1 VIDRFVNSWWFQ
13 GKFQLKVCWEDQEEE
28 QDDWCNYK
36 QILTKAEAWQQ
47 ELTVGKELGE
57 DPI

>member
-1 VIDRFVNSWWFQ
+1 MVASPHR

-28 QDDWCNYK
+28 QDDWRDYK
-36 QILTKAEAWQQ
+36 QILTEAEAWWQ
-47 ELTVGKELGE
+47 ELTVGEELEE